1 MKKID
6 WSLRPELQGMV
17 EDGIITETQARE
29 VIMKAKKT
37 EEEKKRDELQA
48 MFSKVHTAPITQSSD
63 GRWRTKIT
71 TPDGKKKAIA
81 KTYLE
86 DMERVLNL
94 NYFGVEGTEKGPR
107 NRNHQVAVSDL
118 A

>member
-37 EEEKKRDELQA
+37 EEEKKRD
-48 MFSKVHTAPITQSSD
+48 
-63 GRWRTKIT
+63 
-71 TPDGKKKAIA
+71 
-81 KTYLE
+81 
-86 DMERVLNL
+86 
-94 NYFGVEGTEKGPR
+94 
-107 NRNHQVAVSDL
+107 
-118 A
+118 